1 MIKREIFGV
10 YANIIDANGTF
21 NALSGYPKLFDSKNY
36 DNDINKAKQ
45 RAYGEWHEALGAM
58 GKRDDRQLQL
68 AYIIRMSDGMLI
80 EGSKFGAIADLP
92 DPEPEVEPE
101 VEPDEGVNE

>member
-36 DNDINKAKQ
+36 DNDIDKTRQ

-80 EGSKFGAIADLP
+80 EGSKFGEIADLP

-101 VEPDEGVNE
+101 EGANE